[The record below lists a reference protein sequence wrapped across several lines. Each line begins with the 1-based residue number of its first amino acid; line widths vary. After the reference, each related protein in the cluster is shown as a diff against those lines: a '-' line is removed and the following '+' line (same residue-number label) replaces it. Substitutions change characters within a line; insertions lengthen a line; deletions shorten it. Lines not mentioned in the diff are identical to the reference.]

1 MVVAFNQM
9 PSSNRVPGTF
19 VEVDGSNAL
28 GIQSPDPHRVLIV
41 GLRLASGTALEAQIK
56 QIVGQLDGDAYFG
69 ANSQLAAMTRA
80 FKRVNTTARVYAM
93 AMNEASGGVAAAGSF
108 AFTGTSTKEGSLTA
122 RLGDIRV
129 TVLAPLGTT
138 AAQAA
143 TALSTAINAAAR
155 VPMTSSP
162 TTGTVA
168 VTARHKG
175 THGNEVTIE
184 IEVIPLGL
192 TVVTTQPA
200 SGATDADLNVIVTAL
215 DEDKYDTIIT
225 GVTNAP
231 NMLVLENEM
240 ARRWGPLVKQPGM
253 VIAGKYGTQGAL
265 TTYGDA
271 RNSQFSCVI
280 GSGLSPTPPWIFA
293 AQAAGR
299 DAQRCDSSN
308 PNRPRNGLTLPDCES
323 PTKANVFDAAQ
334 RNLLLF
340 DGVSTYKTDQSG
352 RVSIERLIT
361 TYQVNGAS
369 QSDATYLAMETQRN
383 LARLYQ
389 EVLTLGSKYG
399 DYLLAPDGSTAEPG
413 SPVVTPALFRGEM
426 IALNDS
432 WGKRALTKDAKGFAN
447 DLIVEI
453 NPLDVERL
461 DVQLAPRLVG
471 GLVTLA
477 VKISFML

>member
-1 MVVAFNQM
+1 MTVSFQGM
-9 PSSNRVPGTF
+9 PSANRVPGTF
-19 VEVDGSNAL
+19 VEVDGSQAL
-28 GIQSPDPHRVLIV
+28 GVQAPDPHRVLII
-41 GLRLASGTALEAQIK
+41 GIRLSTGTALEGEIK
-56 QIVGQLDGDAYFG
+56 QIIGQLDGDALFG

-80 FKRVNTTARVYAM
+80 FKRVNTTAKVYAM
-93 AMNEASGGVAAAGSF
+93 AMNEAAGGVVAAGSF
-108 AFTGTSTKEGSLTA
+108 AFTGTSTKEGTLTA
-122 RLGDIRV
+122 RIGDTRV
-129 TVLAPLGTT
+129 SVLLPLGST
-138 AAQAA
+138 ATQTA

-155 VPMTSSP
+155 IPMVSSP

-175 THGNEVTIE
+175 THGNEVSIAVE
-184 IEVIPLGL
+184 ALPVGI
-192 TVVTTQPA
+192 TVVTTQPV
-200 SGATDADLNVIVTAL
+200 SGATDPDLNTAVTAL

-225 GVTNAP
+225 GITNAT

-280 GSGLSPTPPWIFA
+280 GSGLSPTPPWVFA

-308 PNRPRNGLTLPDCES
+308 PNRPRNGLTLPDCEAPS
-323 PTKANVFDAAQ
+323 KTNVFDAAQ

-340 DGVSTYKTDQSG
+340 DGISTYKTDQSG
-352 RVSIERLIT
+352 RVSIERLVT
-361 TYQVNGAS
+361 TYQVNGAA

-432 WGKRALTKDAKGFAN
+432 WGRRALTKDAIGFAN

-453 NPLDVERL
+453 NPTDVERL

-477 VKISFML
+477 VKISFQL